1 MTTLRQALTLTPWR
15 LLLFIGRQRGLSLSS
30 KISKADLIERL
41 STHLPDPSALET
53 CLTGRPLEERQA
65 LAGLLTAGGSVPLR
79 YLQPFYGSLRSF
91 RQLPAHYPARTIPAA
106 AAAGIPPLSPLERLR
121 ALGLIFHHRPT
132 QEIFIPTDLIPPLR
146 NILAQAGEAKT
157 RGGEDAKKE
166 NLLASSPH
174 VSSPHLSSP
183 PHFHPSTFILH
194 PLDYLCHD
202 LTCLLALLQT
212 ADVRPWHGRWLPPG
226 LLQEWGQCCAV
237 PLASPAARSEL
248 QTGRRRFIH
257 YLAESAGLISSQS
270 SVVSRQKYTRQAAN
284 LHLPISN
291 LLLPTPAAWLWLQAG
306 REARLRQLWQ
316 TWNAPQA
323 ELWRAYRLPGHEWL
337 ADPARL
343 IAAIN
348 EELEEWR
355 SGEVEKWRSG
365 GMEEWESNL
374 PTFQPFNL
382 AHILLR
388 RQPHLLELV
397 PANLLDPIKTLVET
411 IEQLLTGP
419 LVWLGVLLKDEGGG
433 MKADGGVFSSFI
445 LHPSSFTHPLSPAPP
460 PYTKFRLQSNL
471 QSDPLDSTFILTL
484 ENGLPEPL
492 DLMVAMEV
500 GSRKYE
506 VGSKGVSSVLLPTPY
521 SLLLTPYSLLLTA
534 SSFIRALHRGWSPP
548 ALLDALNRLVER
560 PLTPQE
566 ITLLHVW
573 ADLAERVI
581 IRPATLLET
590 SDPAI
595 ITRLAS
601 TRRGRALIR
610 QTLSPRV
617 IVVDPARLNQLVNRL
632 TEQEGVPPKDEVRRM
647 KDETLYPSSF
657 LWLTCRVYQEL
668 GRFLRLP
675 VRLPQALLDQ
685 VAGLADSAN
694 LSAAESA
701 AGQVLAELQQV
712 IEGRAIFP
720 AWPEAGLPLE
730 ETVPLIQTALASA
743 QNLDLLYYTAGTDR
757 LTRRVVEPYRLEWRG
772 GEEQKIEDSGWR
784 MEDSGLKIEDRN
796 RKFEIPQGHDVV
808 NPKSKI
814 QNRKSGTPYLVGF
827 CHTAQAERTFR
838 VDRIQSIQLVPAD
851 EL

>member
-30 KISKADLIERL
+30 KISKADLVERL
-41 STHLPDPSALET
+41 SAHLPDPSDLET
-53 CLTGRPLEERQA
+53 CLTSLPLEERQA
-65 LAGLLTAGGSVPLR
+65 LVGLLTAGGSVPLR

-91 RQLPAHYPARTIPAA
+91 RQLPTHYPARTIPAA

-146 NILAQAGEAKT
+146 NILAQAGEEEARA
-157 RGGEDAKKE
+157 RGRGDAKKE
-166 NLLASSPH
+166 SSLASSPH
-174 VSSPHLSSP
+174 ASSSPRLPFP
-183 PHFHPSTFILH
+183 PVDMF
-194 PLDYLCHD
+194 CHD
-202 LTCLLALLQT
+202 LTCLLALFQT

-237 PLASPAARSEL
+237 PPASPAARSEL

-257 YLAESAGLISSQS
+257 YLAESAGWIGGQGSGAGG
-270 SVVSRQKYTRQAAN
+270 QKPAADIR
-284 LHLPISN
+284 PPAPDPPP
-291 LLLPTPAAWLWLQAG
+291 LLTPTPVAWLWLQAG

-316 TWNAPQA
+316 TWSAPQP

-337 ADPARL
+337 ANPVRLLDPLHQALIELDLTDPIHFAR
-343 IAAIN
+343 
-348 EELEEWR
+348 
-355 SGEVEKWRSG
+355 
-365 GMEEWESNL
+365 
-374 PTFQPFNL
+374 T
-382 AHILLR
+382 LLMR
-388 RQPHLLELV
+388 TPALLELV

-419 LVWLGVLLKDEGGG
+419 LVWLGVLLKDEGGR
-433 MKADGGVFSSFI
+433 MKAEGGVFSSFI

-471 QSDPLDSTFILTL
+471 QSDPLDSTFTLTI

-500 GSRKYE
+500 GSREAEEQRRNHPCPPAPLRLCYQI
-506 VGSKGVSSVLLPTPY
+506 
-521 SLLLTPYSLLLTA
+521 TA
-534 SSFIRALHRGWSPP
+534 VSFINALQHDWSPP

-573 ADLAERVI
+573 ADLAERVT

-675 VRLPQALLDQ
+675 VRLPQTLLDQ

-757 LTRRVVEPYRLEWRG
+757 LARRVVEPYRLEWRG

-784 MEDSGLKIEDRN
+784 IEDSGLKIEDRN
-796 RKFEIPQGHDVV
+796 RKFEIPQGKDVV